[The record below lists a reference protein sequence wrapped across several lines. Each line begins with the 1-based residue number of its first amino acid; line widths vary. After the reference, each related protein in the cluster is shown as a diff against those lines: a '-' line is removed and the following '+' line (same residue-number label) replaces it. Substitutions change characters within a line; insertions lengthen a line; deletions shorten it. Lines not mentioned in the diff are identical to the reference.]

1 MTLLATTTYVDSQQ
15 SFDRAHDNASV
26 NDSIIWRSGT
36 YSNIYMDI
44 SKDQLYISAETLG
57 GTIFNGGSM
66 VEITGD
72 HITFQ
77 GFQFLGGNIGTDD
90 VINIRGSHIL
100 FTQVNIQD
108 YTCYKYLRVRE
119 SSQFVDITYCNF
131 ENRLNL
137 DDQNI
142 LSILVHPTQPGFHKI
157 QWCSFKN
164 FDGTGRDLGIEPIRI
179 GLSSQATRSSRS
191 LVEYCYFTQCNG
203 DGEIISSKAAEN
215 VYRYNTFE
223 DNPLAELVLRHGSR
237 AVVYGNFFLNGKGGV
252 RVREGQEHYIY
263 NNYFYD
269 LDDRPIYLQN
279 EASDPLSKI
288 DIAFNTIIN
297 CEEVRL
303 GGGGSNPPTEVTF
316 ANNIIADA
324 KGSAFRETTGMETW
338 IGNIVEGSLGMEQP
352 AQGINNTPARLEQNS
367 AGYYGLA
374 SDSPAIDAVEEGYK
388 PLPQFEG
395 MEEIDTALMLDLMG
409 QQRPT
414 ITSEKDVGCNEYP
427 HETLIQPIAMEANT
441 GPSYLDAATTSTT
454 YASITVNDLLQ
465 LHPNPVSNQLQ
476 LTITSQKKMHLQ
488 VVVFDMTGKQVATF
502 LSDRNFIGDNKL
514 TKSVAHL
521 PTGVYVVRAHGRA
534 LHERVEYL
542 QSLKFTKVE

>member
-1 MTLLATTTYVDSQQ
+1 M
-15 SFDRAHDNASV
+15 
-26 NDSIIWRSGT
+26 
-36 YSNIYMDI
+36 
-44 SKDQLYISAETLG
+44 
-57 GTIFNGGSM
+57 
-66 VEITGD
+66 
-72 HITFQ
+72 
-77 GFQFLGGNIGTDD
+77 GGNIGTDD
-90 VINIRGSHIL
+90 VVNIRGSHIL

-142 LSILVHPTQPGFHKI
+142 LSILVHATQPGFHKI

-164 FDGTGRDLGIEPIRI
+164 FDGIGRDLGIEPIRI

-352 AQGINNTPARLEQNS
+352 AQGINNTPVGLEQNS
-367 AGYYGLA
+367 AGFFGLA
-374 SDSPAIDAVEEGYK
+374 SNSSAIDAGKEGYK

-395 MEEIDTALMLDLMG
+395 IEEIDADLMLDLMG

-414 ITSEKDVGCNEYP
+414 ETDKKDVGCNEYP
-427 HETLIQPIAMEANT
+427 QEILIQPIATEANT
-441 GPSYLDAATTSTT
+441 GPSYPTAMTTSITNT
-454 YASITVNDLLQ
+454 SIVVNNLIQ
-465 LHPNPVSNQLQ
+465 LHPNPVSDQLQ
-476 LTITSQKKMHLQ
+476 LTITSQKQMDLQ
-488 VVVFDMTGKQVATF
+488 VAVFDMNGHQVTS
-502 LSDRNFIGDNKL
+502 LVSSTNFVGEQKL
-514 TKSVAHL
+514 TKSIAQL
-521 PTGVYVVRAHGRA
+521 PAGFYMVRALGRV
-534 LHERVEYL
+534 LQGHVPYL
-542 QSLKFTKVE
+542 QTIKFIKVE